1 MADPKPQNQ
10 EKSNS
15 NLPVPSAPQDYYS
28 VLMKVINDVSNDHA
42 LLRKLV
48 YALAWQN
55 LRPEVIVT
63 KPIPEAQ
70 SQAKTISE
78 LGQALE
84 LEKAIERVEAEA
96 VGLGLKQISS
106 RARSTNASRASRS
119 RTPRTAAKREPDPPP
134 DRRFQ
139 SGCARRANSAQRPSA
154 GARGCRN
161 PVAGCVV

>member
-10 EKSNS
+10 EKSSS
-15 NLPVPSAPQDYYS
+15 NLSMPSAPQDYYS

-55 LRPEVIVT
+55 LKPEVIVT

-78 LGQALE
+78 LG
-84 LEKAIERVEAEA
+84 
-96 VGLGLKQISS
+96 
-106 RARSTNASRASRS
+106 
-119 RTPRTAAKREPDPPP
+119 P
-134 DRRFQ
+134 
-139 SGCARRANSAQRPSA
+139 
-154 GARGCRN
+154 GA
-161 PVAGCVV
+161 